1 MLPFGRLGVP
11 TATSDTC
18 VSRTASATLVV
29 ARSRP
34 AATCSATSSPIPS
47 SRIVL
52 RPALT
57 MSTFARLTSTPMTSK
72 PCLAKHAADTQPT

>member
-1 MLPFGRLGVP
+1 MLPLGRLGVP
-11 TATSDTC
+11 TATSDTE
-18 VSRTASATLVV
+18 VARTASATLVV
-29 ARSRP
+29 ARRRP

-52 RPALT
+52 RPAFT
-57 MSTFARLTSTPMTSK
+57 MSTLEALTSTPTTSN